1 MRHLS
6 SRQGIINEKNILLI
20 ILESSVNNQKESK
33 LSSNWSFIPY
43 LLYLYSLTHS
53 LLISRS
59 DTTLYMTE
67 EENKIKNHIFDRIFY

>member
-20 ILESSVNNQKESK
+20 ILESSVNNQKESI
-33 LSSNWSFIPY
+33 LSSNWSFILF

-59 DTTLYMTE
+59 DTALYMTE

>member
-59 DTTLYMTE
+59 AATLYMTE